1 MTHPSPQTLPKWLSI
16 AMELKSR
23 VGSGLRTLAMRESN
37 RTAARQASEEL
48 DLKNVAPNV
57 CTLSTTL
64 NFRSST

>member
-1 MTHPSPQTLPKWLSI
+1 
-16 AMELKSR
+16 MELKSR

-64 NFRSST
+64 HFRSST